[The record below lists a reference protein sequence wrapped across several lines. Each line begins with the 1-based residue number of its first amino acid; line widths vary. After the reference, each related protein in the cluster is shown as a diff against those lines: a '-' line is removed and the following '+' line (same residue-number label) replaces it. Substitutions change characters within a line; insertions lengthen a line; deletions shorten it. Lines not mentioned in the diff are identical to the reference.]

1 MRRLE
6 LETVPRDSIER
17 FRLDRLPIDRA
28 SSSTADLLRLEGKC
42 ALVTGGGGDGLG
54 NAISHRL
61 AEQGASV
68 AILDVDGGA
77 AEGAAAEL
85 RERWGTTAIPVVADV
100 TSPTDVARAVSEIN
114 RQAGRI
120 DILVNNVGGSGRI
133 SSTGVPVPA
142 GIQIAD
148 MTADQI
154 DASVAVNL
162 VSALYLC
169 RSVVASMLGDG
180 RGGRIIFISS
190 EFGRIGYPGMTVY
203 SACKAALIG
212 LTRSLAREVGP
223 QGVSPVC
230 VAPGLLVV
238 DRMVSALS
246 DPDLPPRPFEFSLER
261 STIGRAA
268 VVDEVASVV
277 GFLASAA
284 GAYIH
289 GTTVSVGGGMSD

>member
-1 MRRLE
+1 MRRLD
-6 LETVPRDSIER
+6 LESVPRESIER
-17 FRLDRLPIDRA
+17 FRLDRIPVDRA
-28 SSSTADLLRLEGKC
+28 QSSTADLLRLDGKC

-54 NAISHRL
+54 NAICHRL

-68 AILDVDGGA
+68 AIVDVDAGA
-77 AEGAAAEL
+77 AERAAVEL
-85 RERWGTTAIPVVADV
+85 RDRWGATAYAVVADV
-100 TSPTDVARAVSEIN
+100 SSAGEVARAVSQIN
-114 RQAGRI
+114 SQAGRI
-120 DILVNNVGGSGRI
+120 DILVNNVGGSGGVN
-133 SSTGVPVPA
+133 SSGVAVPS
-142 GIQIAD
+142 GVDIAD
-148 MTADQI
+148 LTAEQI

-169 RSVVASMLGDG
+169 RSVVASMLADG
-180 RGGRIIFISS
+180 VGGRIIFISS
-190 EFGRIGYPGMTVY
+190 EFGRIGYPGATVY

-223 QGVSPVC
+223 HGVSPVC
-230 VAPGLLVV
+230 VAPGLIVGE
-238 DRMVSALS
+238 RMLDALS
-246 DPDLPPRPFEFSLER
+246 DPNRPQRPFEFSLER

-268 VVDEVASVV
+268 VVDEVASLV